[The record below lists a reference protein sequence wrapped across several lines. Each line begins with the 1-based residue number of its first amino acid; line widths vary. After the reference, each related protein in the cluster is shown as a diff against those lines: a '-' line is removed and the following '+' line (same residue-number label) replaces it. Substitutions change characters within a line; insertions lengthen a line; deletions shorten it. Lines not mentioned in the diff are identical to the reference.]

1 MCGRFALHAT
11 IEEIVAHF
19 RLTESFSMRP
29 RYNIAPTQTIPI
41 MLHNH
46 RGVSFSRW
54 AFLPRWAKAVNG
66 AIPQGY
72 INARSETLMEKP
84 AFSDA
89 FKSQR
94 CIIPISGYYEWKAL
108 QGKKQPFYIS
118 SRDNAVMGIA
128 GICSVWQE
136 SAWEKIMTCAIITK
150 PAVADFVKIH
160 DRMPMILQPRNYNSW
175 LNPKE
180 NLLNL
185 EKLLADETLP
195 VLQAFPVSLHV
206 NSPHNDSAI
215 CIKPL

>member
-11 IEEIVAHF
+11 IEDIVAHF
-19 RLTESFSMRP
+19 SLKESFSMRA
-29 RYNIAPTQTIPI
+29 RYNIAPSQTIPI
-41 MLHNH
+41 ILHNH
-46 RGVSFSRW
+46 RGVCFSRW
-54 AFLPRWAKAVNG
+54 SFLPRWAKAVNG
-66 AIPQGY
+66 EMPQGY

-94 CIIPISGYYEWKAL
+94 CIIPVSGYYEWKTL

-118 SRDNAVMGIA
+118 PRDNTLMGIA
-128 GICSVWQE
+128 GISSVWQE
-136 SAWEKIMTCAIITK
+136 SAWEKILTCAIITK
-150 PAVADFVKIH
+150 PASPDFAKIH
-160 DRMPMILQPRNYNSW
+160 ERMPMILQPQNYNSW

-180 NLLNL
+180 NTLNL
-185 EKLLADETLP
+185 EKLLAEETLLA
-195 VLQAFPVSLHV
+195 LQAFPVSMHV